1 MKPFSISLGRLFVVA
16 FLLLLLMGTI
26 WGAVRSWFSISGAPI
41 SLAGSIAIVI
51 GVFATL
57 ALGCGLMALSYY
69 SARSGRDEDAQ
80 YQPHKKK
87 GDS

>member
-1 MKPFSISLGRLFVVA
+1 MKPSNITAGRLIVVTILV
-16 FLLLLLMGTI
+16 LLLVGTT
-26 WGAVRSWFSISGAPI
+26 WGAVHSWSGITGAPM
-41 SLAGSIAIVI
+41 SLAGKIATGI

-69 SARSGRDEDAQ
+69 SSRSGHDEAAQ
-80 YQPHKKK
+80 YQPNKKK